1 MRRAR
6 ENHWRIPGS
15 EHREPGRRDQVL
27 RKISHALVTDTAV
40 GIDPRQPAGV
50 DPYDSRLGGRGC
62 DVWGRRRRA

>member
-1 MRRAR
+1 MRKAR

-15 EHREPGRRDQVL
+15 EQRPPGRREQVL

-40 GIDPRQPAGV
+40 GLDPRQPAGA
-50 DPYDSRLGGRGC
+50 DPYDNRTGASGG